1 MTRYWI
7 CIQIE
12 RVFWCS
18 EEVILWICLFWNVSR
33 CDHLFR
39 CLPLEFWKCTKW
51 KLHWSDLPFLLLRTS
66 VPSKM
71 WLHCIIPFQPVE
83 VALRLMEI
91 ILKYQRWGNFFQL
104 GEKIHNLEKIITGV
118 FYWQNQYYDYPIQNI
133 WSTFS
138 RCIVHVKWSPSSR
151 FYKTR
156 SI

>member
-1 MTRYWI
+1 MLHFEK
-7 CIQIE
+7 QILNMYSNWKSVLV
-12 RVFWCS
+12 RWRSDIVN
-18 EEVILWICLFWNVSR
+18 LFWNVSH
-33 CDHLFR
+33 CDHVFR

-104 GEKIHNLEKIITGV
+104 GEENTQLRKNYHWCILLTESILRLPNSKHLI
-118 FYWQNQYYDYPIQNI
+118 NI
-133 WSTFS
+133 
-138 RCIVHVKWSPSSR
+138 
-151 FYKTR
+151 
-156 SI
+156 